1 MKISWDKILLSQ
13 ELENQYVCSEIYSF
27 DQKGFKLEIKVVQ

>member
-1 MKISWDKILLSQ
+1 MKISWDKILMSQ
-13 ELENQYVCSEIYSF
+13 ELEKSICSEIYSF